1 MHLTDAIGF
10 VAASLVLATFSLR
23 SMSALRYAA
32 IASNIAFMA
41 YGHLG
46 GLMPIFLLH
55 ALLLPLNV
63 LRLAQLIAR
72 RRSPTQ

>member
-46 GLMPIFLLH
+46 GMMPIFLLH

-63 LRLAQLIAR
+63 LRLVQLIAR
-72 RRSPTQ
+72 RRTPAQ